1 MDTHS
6 YDSIEVSC
14 ETVSEKRLAVKRL
27 AKKLDAGQPGPGASA
42 TPSEKSGQRKNGQ
55 CDRRS
60 GRKTASAKSGWPD
73 WGESPIEKRTRDGV
87 RLMDFGLYI
96 QISRMGEQECH
107 LSLRGMRW
115 KSSGMS
121 GCDFG
126 AGGGGLTFGGR
137 RAGWLG
143 SGIIGGVGGSCSGGL
158 LKAGWLSVS
167 FLVSASALAI
177 GRKSRSTFPATHPFI
192 WGLNPD
198 DRSCSSCPLRTV
210 RSGNKCS
217 FQVPL

>member
-1 MDTHS
+1 MDAYS

-14 ETVSEKRLAVKRL
+14 ETVSEKRLAEAV
-27 AKKLDAGQPGPGASA
+27 
-42 TPSEKSGQRKNGQ
+42 SEKAGRGPAWARCVRYAKREKRPAEKGPVRKAV
-55 CDRRS
+55 RP
-60 GRKTASAKSGWPD
+60 KTASENGGWPE
-73 WGESPIEKRTRDGV
+73 WGESPREKRTRDGV
-87 RLMDFGLYI
+87 RVMDFVLYI